1 MKFQIRQNYG
11 LLILSLFWK
20 CQKGQESKQTFWRR
34 SYKINEYTEVKSHYL
49 RVIHKLRPIMS
60 DGV

>member
-20 CQKGQESKQTFWRR
+20 CQKGQ
-34 SYKINEYTEVKSHYL
+34 KSQN
-49 RVIHKLRPIMS
+49 KPS
-60 DGV
+60 DAVLIK